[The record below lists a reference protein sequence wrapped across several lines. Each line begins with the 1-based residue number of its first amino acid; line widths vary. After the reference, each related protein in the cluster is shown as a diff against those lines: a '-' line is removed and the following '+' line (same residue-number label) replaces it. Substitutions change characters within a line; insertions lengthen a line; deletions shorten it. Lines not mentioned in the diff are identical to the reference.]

1 MSVHTI
7 SLDLHAEAAP
17 ITIDP
22 DGIARVGKTRVTLDT
37 VVAAF
42 LDGATSE
49 EIAQQYPT
57 LSYADIY
64 LVVGYYLC
72 HRGEV
77 DEYLLQRQK
86 DADAT
91 YNQNESRH
99 PPQGVRERLMARA
112 ARA

>member
-1 MSVHTI
+1 MSVHPV

-17 ITIDP
+17 IKIDL

-37 VVAAF
+37 VVVAF

-64 LVVGYYLC
+64 LVVGYYLR
-72 HRGEV
+72 HRAEV
-77 DEYLLQRQK
+77 DEYLQQRQK

-91 YNQNESRH
+91 YKQNESRH
-99 PPQGVRERLMARA
+99 PSQGVRERLIARVARA
-112 ARA
+112 